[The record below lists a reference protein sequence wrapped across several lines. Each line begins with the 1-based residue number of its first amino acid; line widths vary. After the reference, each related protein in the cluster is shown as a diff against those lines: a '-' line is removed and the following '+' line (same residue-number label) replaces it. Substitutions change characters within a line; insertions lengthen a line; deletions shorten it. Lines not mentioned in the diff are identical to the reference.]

1 MTERIGSFASNN
13 ELVTI
18 ILETQRR
25 LQRSE
30 VEVASQKKAQ
40 VYSGIADQSE
50 RLVNLENKRDSLDRF
65 VTENELVDLRLNILN
80 TNVEGIEDSIEDFRQ
95 ALLNFDGGGIDVE
108 TRVKDVQDAAFRTL
122 KDLEIFLN
130 SDVDGRFLFAGS
142 RVTSK
147 PADLNLTTLANFQT
161 TFDGDAVVYPITRTA
176 ALSDFTTTVA
186 ATGNITFD
194 ATAETITAATAGAFT
209 GIPVGAKITVAGST
223 SNNGDFTVVANT
235 GTVVT
240 VTGTIAGTAVTVNGN
255 VAANEVATAATLS
268 ATPYYGG
275 DSVARTHR
283 VANDR
288 DFTQDLTAINPSF
301 EKAIRSLGIIA
312 QGVFGTAGGLDAHP
326 ERIEQAL
333 FLVNSAL
340 DPAVPGTPP
349 FGAELSNN
357 IETELTQIGFK
368 RVLID
373 QTNRSHKEL
382 IVFFET
388 RVSDVED
395 ADRLE
400 SVTKLIADQQVLEA
414 SFRALAQ
421 IRNLSL
427 ADFLI

>member
-80 TNVEGIEDSIEDFRQ
+80 INVEGIEDSIEDFRQ

-194 ATAETITAATAGAFT
+194 ATAETITAAGAFT
-209 GIPVGAKITVAGST
+209 PCRPPPI
-223 SNNGDFTVVANT
+223 
-235 GTVVT
+235 
-240 VTGTIAGTAVTVNGN
+240 
-255 VAANEVATAATLS
+255 TAATAS
-268 ATPYYGG
+268 PASTGWPTIGT
-275 DSVARTHR
+275 SPRT
-283 VANDR
+283 
-288 DFTQDLTAINPSF
+288 
-301 EKAIRSLGIIA
+301 
-312 QGVFGTAGGLDAHP
+312 
-326 ERIEQAL
+326 
-333 FLVNSAL
+333 
-340 DPAVPGTPP
+340 
-349 FGAELSNN
+349 
-357 IETELTQIGFK
+357 
-368 RVLID
+368 
-373 QTNRSHKEL
+373 
-382 IVFFET
+382 
-388 RVSDVED
+388 
-395 ADRLE
+395 
-400 SVTKLIADQQVLEA
+400 
-414 SFRALAQ
+414 
-421 IRNLSL
+421 
-427 ADFLI
+427 

>member
-1 MTERIGSFASNN
+1 M
-13 ELVTI
+13 
-18 ILETQRR
+18 
-25 LQRSE
+25 
-30 VEVASQKKAQ
+30 
-40 VYSGIADQSE
+40 
-50 RLVNLENKRDSLDRF
+50 
-65 VTENELVDLRLNILN
+65 
-80 TNVEGIEDSIEDFRQ
+80 
-95 ALLNFDGGGIDVE
+95 
-108 TRVKDVQDAAFRTL
+108 
-122 KDLEIFLN
+122 
-130 SDVDGRFLFAGS
+130 
-142 RVTSK
+142 
-147 PADLNLTTLANFQT
+147 
-161 TFDGDAVVYPITRTA
+161 
-176 ALSDFTTTVA
+176 
-186 ATGNITFD
+186 
-194 ATAETITAATAGAFT
+194 
-209 GIPVGAKITVAGST
+209 
-223 SNNGDFTVVANT
+223 
-235 GTVVT
+235 
-240 VTGTIAGTAVTVNGN
+240 
-255 VAANEVATAATLS
+255 
-268 ATPYYGG
+268 
-275 DSVARTHR
+275 
-283 VANDR
+283 ANDR
-288 DFTQDLTAINPSF
+288 DFTQDLTAINPLF